1 MIRPLTSRE
10 IEVLEYISHG
20 FTDKEIADLLFLSL
34 HTIRDHRYNLK
45 EKLDGRNAANMIRK
59 AWELGYLKMTGS

>member
-1 MIRPLTSRE
+1 MRQLSKRE
-10 IEVLEYISHG
+10 KEVLEYISHG
-20 FTDKEIADLLFLSL
+20 YTDKEIAEQLYLSL

-59 AWELGYLKMTGS
+59 AWELGYLSMTGS

>member
-1 MIRPLTSRE
+1 MRTLTQRE
-10 IEVLEYISHG
+10 QEVLEYISHG
-20 FTDKEIADLLFLSL
+20 FTDKEIAAHLYLSL

-59 AWELGYLKMTGS
+59 AWELGYLKMTSK